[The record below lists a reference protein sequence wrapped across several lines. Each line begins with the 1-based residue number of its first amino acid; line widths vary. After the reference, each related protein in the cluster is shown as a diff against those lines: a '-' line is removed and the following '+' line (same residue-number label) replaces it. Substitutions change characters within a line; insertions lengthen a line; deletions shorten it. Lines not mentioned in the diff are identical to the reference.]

1 MICPT
6 CHQENADGAI
16 FCSNCGS
23 SMKQQQSPLN
33 KHASIQE
40 SNLSC
45 ILLTIWVVAT
55 AVLTIAQNLYI
66 KLVDDWYT
74 EGRMVYTVLSIL
86 HNLIMILPALA
97 IKNII
102 LKIIGIVVMS
112 ILILWWIYMN
122 LEFGL
127 RQV

>member
-6 CHQENADGAI
+6 CHQENADGAM

-23 SMKQQQSPLN
+23 SMKHQQSPLN

-86 HNLIMILPALA
+86 HNLIMILPALT
-97 IKNII
+97 IKNMI

-127 RQV
+127 R